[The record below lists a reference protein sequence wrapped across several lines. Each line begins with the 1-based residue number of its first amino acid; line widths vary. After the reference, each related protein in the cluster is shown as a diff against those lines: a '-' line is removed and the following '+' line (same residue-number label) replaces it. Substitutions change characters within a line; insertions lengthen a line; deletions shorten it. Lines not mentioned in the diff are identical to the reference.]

1 MEWDCSNCTGSHVEG
16 RQAHKPREVSQ
27 NEDSR
32 TKWGVRN
39 DTVNEDQR
47 L

>member
-16 RQAHKPREVSQ
+16 GQAHKPREVSQ
-27 NEDSR
+27 SR
-32 TKWGVRN
+32 NKWGVEN